1 MALITAHNSLS
12 EEIGTQENS
21 DLRLCPNLELLWML
35 NNRETTGVPTLS
47 YFRNKHVHYGSLF
60 LLQVSIVTYKGA
72 IKSHNCNVIP
82 GKATIVRNNGNYEI

>member
-35 NNRETTGVPTLS
+35 NNRETTGVQTLS
-47 YFRNKHVHYGSLF
+47 YLETNTF
-60 LLQVSIVTYKGA
+60 LKDTNTYTMEASIVRYKVA
-72 IKSHNCNVIP
+72 VKSHYC
-82 GKATIVRNNGNYEI
+82 